1 MENYPE
7 QDSVLKS
14 IILGRAEAFAK
25 QLEICLARNGES
37 QDDKIP
43 QMCLLTAEGMRVL
56 LDDDGW
62 CEEYRPIVAAVKP
75 GIEKIW
81 NILLDKG
88 LVPDDID
95 HQLVKFAQDMG
106 LFPFADN
113 YEDAFDMPLEAI
125 LEKGYR
131 KIDVDLIVAALS
143 LNFDEARK
151 LLEQGANPD
160 VDVDIEDDEDSHE
173 FVSALM
179 LTGMG
184 WEDAYTPCGDIHLLW
199 RAEYLTGDATV
210 NVDRDSCQIIV
221 SAANKLMYQ
230 LLESHCPD
238 SSE

>member
-1 MENYPE
+1 MENCSI
-7 QDSVLKS
+7 QSSLLKS
-14 IILGRAEAFAK
+14 IILGRAKAFAE

-37 QDDKIP
+37 QDNRIP
-43 QMCLLTAEGMRVL
+43 QICLLTVEGMRIL

-62 CEEYRPIVAAVKP
+62 CEEYRPIVAAVKS

-238 SSE
+238 ASK

>member
-1 MENYPE
+1 MENCSI
-7 QDSVLKS
+7 QSSLLKS
-14 IILGRAEAFAK
+14 IILGRAKAFAE

-37 QDDKIP
+37 QDDKIS
-43 QMCLLTAEGMRVL
+43 QICLLTAEGMRVL

-62 CEEYRPIVAAVKP
+62 CEEYRPIVAAVKS
-75 GIEKIW
+75 GIERIW

-95 HQLVKFAQDMG
+95 HQLIEFAQHIG
-106 LFPFADN
+106 FFPYDDN
-113 YEDAFDMPLEAI
+113 YEDIFDRPLDAI
-125 LEKGYR
+125 LKKGYR

-143 LNFDEARK
+143 LNFDEVRK

-160 VDVDIEDDEDSHE
+160 VDVEDDEDPHE
-173 FVSALM
+173 FVSSLM

-184 WEDAYTPCGDIHLLW
+184 WDDAYTPCGDIHLLW

-238 SSE
+238 ASK

>member
-25 QLEICLARNGES
+25 QLAAYMARNVET
-37 QDDKIP
+37 QDHKIP
-43 QMCLLTAEGMRVL
+43 QTWLLTAEGMRVL

-62 CEEYRPIVAAVKP
+62 NEEYRPIVAAVKS
-75 GIEKIW
+75 GVERIR

-88 LVPDDID
+88 LIPEGIE
-95 HQLVKFAQDMG
+95 HQLIEFAQHIG
-106 LFPFADN
+106 FFPYDDN
-113 YEDAFDMPLEAI
+113 YEDIFDRPLDAI
-125 LEKGYR
+125 LKKGYR

-143 LNFDEARK
+143 LNFDEVRK

-160 VDVDIEDDEDSHE
+160 VDVEDDEDPHE
-173 FVSALM
+173 FVSSLM

-184 WEDAYTPCGDIHLLW
+184 WDDAYTPCGDIHLLW
-199 RAEYLTGDATV
+199 RDEYLEGDA
-210 NVDRDSCQIIV
+210 NVINAERDSCQIIA

-230 LLESHCPD
+230 LLLSHCPD

>member
-7 QDSVLKS
+7 QDPVLKS

-25 QLEICLARNGES
+25 QLAAYMARNVET
-37 QDDKIP
+37 QEHKIP
-43 QMCLLTAEGMRVL
+43 QIWLLTAEGMRVL

-62 CEEYRPIVAAVKP
+62 DEECRPIVAAVKS
-75 GIEKIW
+75 GVERIR

-88 LVPDDID
+88 LIPKDIE
-95 HQLVKFAQDMG
+95 HQLIEFAQHIGFFSYD
-106 LFPFADN
+106 DN
-113 YEDAFDMPLEAI
+113 YEDIFDRPLDAI
-125 LEKGYR
+125 LKKGYR

-143 LNFDEARK
+143 LNFDEVRK

-160 VDVDIEDDEDSHE
+160 VDVEDDEDPHE
-173 FVSALM
+173 FVSSLV

-184 WEDAYTPCGDIHLLW
+184 WDDAYTPCGDIHLLW
-199 RAEYLTGDATV
+199 RDEYLKGDANV
-210 NVDRDSCQIIV
+210 NAERVSCQIIA

-230 LLESHCPD
+230 LLLSHCPD

>member
-1 MENYPE
+1 MENCSI
-7 QDSVLKS
+7 QSSLLKS
-14 IILGRAEAFAK
+14 IILGRAKAFAE

-37 QDDKIP
+37 QDNRIP
-43 QMCLLTAEGMRVL
+43 QICLLTVEGMRIL

-62 CEEYRPIVAAVKP
+62 CEEYRPIVAAVKS

-106 LFPFADN
+106 LFHFADN

-143 LNFDEARK
+143 LNFDEVRK

-160 VDVDIEDDEDSHE
+160 VDVEDDEDPHE
-173 FVSALM
+173 FVSSLM

-184 WEDAYTPCGDIHLLW
+184 WDDAYTPCGDIHLLW
-199 RAEYLTGDATV
+199 RDEYMKGDA
-210 NVDRDSCQIIV
+210 NVINAERDSCQIIA

-230 LLESHCPD
+230 LLLSHCPD
-238 SSE
+238 ASK

>member
-1 MENYPE
+1 MENCSI
-7 QDSVLKS
+7 QSSLLKS
-14 IILGRAEAFAK
+14 IILGRAKAFAE

-62 CEEYRPIVAAVKP
+62 CEEYRPIVAAVKS

-143 LNFDEARK
+143 LNFDEVRK

-160 VDVDIEDDEDSHE
+160 VDVEDDEDPHE
-173 FVSALM
+173 FVSSLM

-184 WEDAYTPCGDIHLLW
+184 WDDAYTPCGDIYLLW
-199 RAEYLTGDATV
+199 RDEYMKGDA
-210 NVDRDSCQIIV
+210 NVINAERDSCQIIA

-230 LLESHCPD
+230 LLLSHCPD
-238 SSE
+238 ASK

>member
-7 QDSVLKS
+7 QDPVLKS

-25 QLEICLARNGES
+25 QLAAYMARNVET
-37 QDDKIP
+37 QDHRIP
-43 QMCLLTAEGMRVL
+43 QTWLLTAEGMRVL

-62 CEEYRPIVAAVKP
+62 NEEYRPIVAAVKS

-151 LLEQGANPD
+151 LLEQGANLD

>member
-7 QDSVLKS
+7 QDPVLKS

-25 QLEICLARNGES
+25 QLAAYMARNVET
-37 QDDKIP
+37 QDHKIP
-43 QMCLLTAEGMRVL
+43 QTWLLTAEGMRVL

-62 CEEYRPIVAAVKP
+62 NEEYRPIVAAVKS